1 MAASG
6 SNNIIARRVVDDL
19 IDFSSETDVPNYM
32 RFFFLQQIAEIH
44 GYVSRQRAEA
54 QTARN
59 NLGQLRAMLAEL
71 EAVNDNGETKDP
83 KLCLRA
89 DIHEEESRLEEL
101 EDVIVAAEDRIQS
114 KEAHVWLMERQEAF
128 VGRVVD

>member
-1 MAASG
+1 MDASS

-19 IDFSSETDVPNYM
+19 IDFNSET
-32 RFFFLQQIAEIH
+32 A
-44 GYVSRQRAEA
+44 RAEA

-71 EAVNDNGETKDP
+71 EAMNDNGETKDP
-83 KLCLRA
+83 KPCLRT
-89 DIHEEESRLEEL
+89 DIREEKSRLEEL
-101 EDVIVAAEDRIQS
+101 EDVIAVAEDRIQS
-114 KEAHVWLMERQEAF
+114 KEAHVRLMERHEAF

>member
-1 MAASG
+1 MQLW
-6 SNNIIARRVVDDL
+6 RRL
-19 IDFSSETDVPNYM
+19 YSSRQKDCGYVGTPLSTTIPNHPINTPKK
-32 RFFFLQQIAEIH
+32 IAEIR

-71 EAVNDNGETKDP
+71 EAMNDNGETKDP

-101 EDVIVAAEDRIQS
+101 EDVIAAAEDRIQS
-114 KEAHVWLMERQEAF
+114 KEAHVRLMERQEAF